1 MSLSLLLKH
10 LRWSA
15 LQCPFQFV
23 VSPLFAGLHPPLA
36 DCFNRWLPLYIY
48 LEFMNIYETS
58 TVSYSSWFINPK
70 APFIGPGLNRF
81 FLNAPSSNQLR
92 SLGIQWLPGPRPP
105 LQLRGTGTARRNG
118 AETAGTARNAE
129 SAGGWRVMAAWQ
141 FSRLEMWIYSLCP
154 EIWWLPSYKLT
165 EIWNTSHL

>member
-92 SLGIQWLPGPRPP
+92 SLGIQWLPGASFHAAP
-105 LQLRGTGTARRNG
+105 TTAAPWHRHRSQKRRRNG
-118 AETAGTARNAE
+118 RHR
-129 SAGGWRVMAAWQ
+129 SQR
-141 FSRLEMWIYSLCP
+141 RKR
-154 EIWWLPSYKLT
+154 WWLKGHGSVAIFKIGDVDLFIVPRNLMIT
-165 EIWNTSHL
+165 LL

>member
-1 MSLSLLLKH
+1 MSLSLLLKQ

-58 TVSYSSWFINPK
+58 TVSYSSNGPSTPK
-70 APFIGPGLNRF
+70 LLLLGRASTVSFWTLPVPTSGSLAPRF
-81 FLNAPSSNQLR
+81 T
-92 SLGIQWLPGPRPP
+92 PRPP
-105 LQLRGTGTARRNG
+105 LQLRGTGTALRNG
-118 AETAGTARNAE
+118 AETAGTSNAG
-129 SAGGWRVMAAWQ
+129 AGGWRVMAAWQ

-154 EIWWLPSYKLT
+154 EIWWLPS
-165 EIWNTSHL
+165 